1 MFEKVSANEGY
12 VDKEIGRLEGMLKK
26 GGLAP
31 EKIDDL
37 TSRTNILKLF
47 KKDDEKS
54 EL

>member
-1 MFEKVSANEGY
+1 
-12 VDKEIGRLEGMLKK
+12 MLKK

-47 KKDDEKS
+47 GKKDEEKS